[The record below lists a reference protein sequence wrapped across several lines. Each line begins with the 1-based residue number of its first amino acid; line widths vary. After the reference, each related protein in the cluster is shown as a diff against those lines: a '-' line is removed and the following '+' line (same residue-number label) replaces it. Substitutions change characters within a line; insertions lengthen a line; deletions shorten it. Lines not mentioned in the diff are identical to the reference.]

1 MPSSTARCA
10 LLRSALTVFVV
21 QLGTAAAQT
30 AAGECGSAAI
40 AVGSYTSVSW
50 IPEASGEGVT
60 LLDLEL
66 CNTQGIL
73 SGTIVESG
81 LIPTTKTGENPSYCD
96 QVDASTI
103 ICANENPEGTATMVG
118 TDSTA
123 TSQTIDLDVPR
134 PTHISVLDN
143 GIVATA
149 NFGGSFGTFMPSAGS
164 DSVVQTITVPDN
176 GRAPHPHMILQ
187 TGPDEIIV
195 TDVGTDAVY
204 QYSVAQDGSLTETGV
219 TTLPADSGPRH
230 AALGKGDKVYVA
242 AEKTLQIMELSSNC
256 TEGAE
261 GTARGICGFK
271 QLTETLNG
279 TTFQNIAAI
288 RVSKDQG
295 FVYASL
301 REDADGAFGGIAGL
315 KLSADG
321 SLGDPVATSTSG
333 GKTPRDMNLV
343 DVPGF
348 KEVFVVAN
356 RKSDTVVVF
365 DRDETTGEVGGQ
377 LASASV
383 NTPASILALG
393 GDDEVAMV
401 ASAPAPAA
409 ASSPSDADE
418 AAPAEVTAADGA
430 TSEDQSETRGG
441 DLSTSEV
448 EGAAAPLPSGAAAR
462 TFQGVLAVAGT
473 LFIALM

>member
-1 MPSSTARCA
+1 MLAV
-10 LLRSALTVFVV
+10 LVV
-21 QLGTAAAQT
+21 QLGAAAAQA
-30 AAGECGSAAI
+30 AAGECGNTVV
-40 AVGSYTSVSW
+40 AVGSYTGVSW

-66 CNTQGIL
+66 CNTQGTL
-73 SGTIVESG
+73 SGTLVESG

-96 QVDASTI
+96 EVDSSTI
-103 ICANENPEGTATMVG
+103 ICANEIADGTATMVG
-118 TDSTA
+118 TNSTA
-123 TSQTIDLDVPR
+123 TSQTFDLGVSR

-164 DSVVQTITVPDN
+164 ATSVVQTITVPDT
-176 GRAPHPHMILQ
+176 GSEPHPHMILQ
-187 TGPDEIIV
+187 TAVDEIVV

-204 QYSVAQDGSLTETGV
+204 QYSVAEDGSLTETGV
-219 TTLPADSGPRH
+219 TTLPAGSGPRH
-230 AALGKGDKVYVA
+230 AALGMGGKVYVA
-242 AEKTLQIMELSSNC
+242 AEKVLQIVELGSDC

-271 QLTETLNG
+271 QLTETMNG

-288 RVSKDQG
+288 RVSKDQE

-301 REDADGAFGGIAGL
+301 REDAEGEFGGIAGL
-315 KLSADG
+315 QLSANG
-321 SLGDPVATSTSG
+321 SLGDPLATAESG

-365 DRDETTGEVGGQ
+365 DRDEATGEVGSQ
-377 LASASV
+377 LASAAV
-383 NTPASILALG
+383 NTPTSVLPLG
-393 GDDEVAMV
+393 RDDEAATA

-409 ASSPSDADE
+409 AATVAD
-418 AAPAEVTAADGA
+418 
-430 TSEDQSETRGG
+430 
-441 DLSTSEV
+441 
-448 EGAAAPLPSGAAAR
+448 GAAAPVDGATDGTAAGPVDGTVSGDQSGTTGADSSASEAEGTDTPLPSAAAAT
-462 TFQGVLAVAGT
+462 TFHNILVVVVVL
-473 LFIALM
+473 LFALVYGP